1 MSDAAEPT
9 AGVDSAAPGA
19 GAASAPV
26 APPSPPS
33 APVAAAEVV
42 ALDDLDF
49 GEPSPFAASPRPAV
63 ERAPEQP
70 EAIDLPMLEAEEEM
84 ELVPA
89 SELVP
94 KAEETGHQPEAR
106 ATPGTTSPL
115 EPGDSSSLT
124 PDRAPEAPLAAAS
137 EVDLDVAP
145 PPGSLPTP
153 IPSAPPHVALSPLGE
168 VAASQAA
175 TPIAATPGAT
185 PVATAPD
192 GGEAQLRDALSH
204 ASREVIER
212 IAWEVVPQLAETII
226 REQLDR
232 LVKDRQG

>member
-1 MSDAAEPT
+1 
-9 AGVDSAAPGA
+9 
-19 GAASAPV
+19 
-26 APPSPPS
+26 
-33 APVAAAEVV
+33 VV

-106 ATPGTTSPL
+106 ATPGAAPPL
-115 EPGDSSSLT
+115 ELGDSSSLAT
-124 PDRAPEAPLAAAS
+124 DRAPAAPLAVAVEA
-137 EVDLDVAP
+137 DLDVAP

-153 IPSAPPHVALSPLGE
+153 IPSAHPHVALSPSGE
-168 VAASQAA
+168 VAALEAA
-175 TPIAATPGAT
+175 TPIAATPGAP
-185 PVATAPD
+185 PVAIAPD